1 LKENILFFVL
11 HDKYDIE
18 NFAFEFLF
26 RQDRKAAEL
35 LNSSGFLDIHLAMAT
50 HSIQQIYDKDSV
62 DFNSVEKLRWI
73 DSDDVVRNLSIELKS
88 NQHFVGRIEDRFSS
102 SRKDQDKKM
111 ENRGG
116 NSTEHHGVL
125 VIWPK
130 HNSFQMYCR
139 YGLQSLLIWMS
150 KSLVSAPNWK
160 EETQQQAKNE
170 LRQLI
175 SFCCSEPEKVWAL
188 AGMENG
194 ELTLRLFRFC
204 ITLRAREE
212 GIDLL
217 KLVCSNFYEES
228 HDIEKFEGIQTEEVA
243 QKIAEFLCADLV
255 RQVSGKPLF
264 LHYLNLGYFTV
275 HLFYF

>member
-1 LKENILFFVL
+1 
-11 HDKYDIE
+11 
-18 NFAFEFLF
+18 
-26 RQDRKAAEL
+26 
-35 LNSSGFLDIHLAMAT
+35 
-50 HSIQQIYDKDSV
+50 
-62 DFNSVEKLRWI
+62 
-73 DSDDVVRNLSIELKS
+73 
-88 NQHFVGRIEDRFSS
+88 
-102 SRKDQDKKM
+102 
-111 ENRGG
+111 
-116 NSTEHHGVL
+116 
-125 VIWPK
+125 
-130 HNSFQMYCR
+130 
-139 YGLQSLLIWMS
+139 MS

-160 EETQQQAKNE
+160 EETRQQVKNE

-175 SFCCSEPEKVWAL
+175 SFCCAEPEKVWTL

-217 KLVCSNFYEES
+217 NLVCSNFYEES

-243 QKIAEFLCADLV
+243 QTIAEFLCADFV

-264 LHYLNLGYFTV
+264 LHYVNLGYFTV